1 MAMKESGKEVDAF
14 NFDPKDIDWEDY
26 IVNIHIPGLLRYVLK
41 RQGRDRTI
49 YAVIFMFYNIL
60 CLSPF

>member
-26 IVNIHIPGLLRYVLK
+26 IINIHIPGLLRYALK
-41 RQGRDRTI
+41 R
-49 YAVIFMFYNIL
+49 
-60 CLSPF
+60 